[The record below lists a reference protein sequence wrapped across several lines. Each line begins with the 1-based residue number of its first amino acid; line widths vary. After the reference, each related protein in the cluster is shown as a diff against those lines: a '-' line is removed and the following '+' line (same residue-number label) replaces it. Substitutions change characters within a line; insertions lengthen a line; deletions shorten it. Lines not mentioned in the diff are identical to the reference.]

1 MMRLIVA
8 VLVCMMVVGS
18 AVAWPADSEECK
30 NHCSDTDGGN
40 KLKCCVLYN
49 DGEKCTYGNWALEV
63 YVPL

>member
-1 MMRLIVA
+1 
-8 VLVCMMVVGS
+8 MMVVGS